1 MKKIISMLTVFVLSL
16 GVLTGCSSGG
26 KESDSKKIGLIVS
39 TLSNP
44 FFVDLKTG
52 AEEKAKE
59 LGYELIVLDSQDDP
73 AKEVSNMEDLTTKGV
88 SLILLNP
95 VDSDAAAAS
104 VNVANGANI
113 PVVTLDRN
121 ATNSKVVSHIA
132 SDNVAGGKMAGEF
145 IVEKLNGEG
154 NIVELEGIAGSSAAR
169 DRGEGFANGINGSK
183 LNVVSKQT
191 ADFDRT
197 KGLSVMEN
205 ILQGNKDIKA
215 VFAQNDEMALGA
227 QKALEDAGLNDV
239 LVVGFDATDDAL
251 DAVKNGKMAATVA
264 QQPKLIGSLGIE
276 TADKVIKGETVDE
289 FIPVELQ
296 LVTKES

>member
-1 MKKIISMLTVFVLSL
+1 MKKIISILTVFVLSL
-16 GVLTGCSSGG
+16 GMLTGCSSSGG
-26 KESDSKKIGLIVS
+26 SSDSKKIGLIVS

-44 FFVDLKTG
+44 FFVDLKEG
-52 AEEKAKE
+52 AEAKAKE

-95 VDSDAAAAS
+95 VDSDAATAS
-104 VNVANGANI
+104 VTIANGASI

-121 ATNSKVVSHIA
+121 ANGGEVVAHIA
-132 SDNVAGGKMAGEF
+132 SDNAAGGKMAGEF
-145 IVEKLNGEG
+145 VVEKLNGEG

-169 DRGEGFANGINGSK
+169 DRGQGFSEGIKGSN

-227 QKALEDAGLNDV
+227 KKALEDAGLNDV
-239 LVVGFDATDDAL
+239 LVVGFDATDDAV
-251 DAVKNGKMAATVA
+251 ASVKEGKMAATIA
-264 QQPKLIGSLGIE
+264 QQPDLIGSLGIE
-276 TADKVIKGETVDE
+276 TVDKIIKGETVE
-289 FIPVELQ
+289 SFIPVELQ
-296 LVTKES
+296 LITK

>member
-1 MKKIISMLTVFVLSL
+1 MKKIISILTVFVLSL
-16 GVLTGCSSGG
+16 GMLTGFSSSGG
-26 KESDSKKIGLIVS
+26 SSDSKKIGLIVS

-44 FFVDLKTG
+44 FFVDLKEG
-52 AEEKAKE
+52 AEAKAKE

-95 VDSDAAAAS
+95 VDSDAATAS
-104 VNVANGANI
+104 VTIANGASI

-121 ATNSKVVSHIA
+121 ANGGEVVAHIA
-132 SDNVAGGKMAGEF
+132 SDNVEGGKMAGEF
-145 IVEKLNGEG
+145 VVEKLNGEG
-154 NIVELEGIAGSSAAR
+154 SIVELEGIAGSSAAR
-169 DRGEGFANGINGSK
+169 DRGQGFSEGIKGSN

-239 LVVGFDATDDAL
+239 LVVGFDATDDAV
-251 DAVKNGKMAATVA
+251 ASVEEGKMAATIA
-264 QQPKLIGSLGIE
+264 QQPDLIGSLGIE
-276 TADKVIKGETVDE
+276 AADKIIKGESLE
-289 FIPVELQ
+289 AFIPVDLK
-296 LVTKES
+296 LVTKGN

>member
-1 MKKIISMLTVFVLSL
+1 MKKIISILTVFILSL

-26 KESDSKKIGLIVS
+26 SESGNKIGLIVS

-44 FFVDLKTG
+44 FFVDLKAG

-104 VNVANGANI
+104 VNIANGASI

-121 ATNSKVVSHIA
+121 ASGGEVVSHIA

-145 IVEKLNGEG
+145 VVEKLNGEG

-169 DRGEGFANGINGSK
+169 DRGQGFAEGIKGSK
-183 LNVVSKQT
+183 INVASKQT

-239 LVVGFDATDDAL
+239 LVVGFDATDDAVA
-251 DAVKNGKMAATVA
+251 AVEEGKMAATIA

-276 TADKVIKGETVDE
+276 TADKIVKGETVE
-289 FIPVELQ
+289 SFIPVELK
-296 LVTKES
+296 LVSK